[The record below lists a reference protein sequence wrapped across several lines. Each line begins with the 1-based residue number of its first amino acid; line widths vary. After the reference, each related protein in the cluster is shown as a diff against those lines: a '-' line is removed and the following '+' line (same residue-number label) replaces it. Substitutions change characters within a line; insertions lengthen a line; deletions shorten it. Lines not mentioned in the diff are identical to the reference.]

1 MVECGLWWVWL
12 KYSYHCRCVA
22 CKLPIMN
29 WIIQLSMT
37 RDYLAMACLVRT
49 VWIGLQL
56 AKRLRKKFQSIQH
69 FERFKYLHISWNNNV
84 RFRLSHNFSFFYLSE
99 MFIYS
104 VHTRKEICFASA
116 PIVSKCE
123 PNEINVIVNRTKIID
138 DIVSWEMSAL
148 RRNQIDIFKT

>member
-1 MVECGLWWVWL
+1 MWFMMSLIKIFISLPLCCLQTSDYELN
-12 KYSYHCRCVA
+12 YSVVHDSRLSSHGMFCSHDLNKVA
-22 CKLPIMN
+22 TSKK
-29 WIIQLSMT
+29 
-37 RDYLAMACLVRT
+37 AE
-49 VWIGLQL
+49 
-56 AKRLRKKFQSIQH
+56 KKKFQSIQH

-116 PIVSKCE
+116 PIVSECE

-138 DIVSWEMSAL
+138 EIVSWEMSAL